1 MRIQL
6 AYPVLTMALLALTV
20 TPLLA
25 AAPDA
30 FGVRVVDDETGR
42 GVPLVELRSVHDI
55 RYVTDSA
62 GYAAIRDP
70 ELMGQT
76 VFLTVRSH
84 GYEFPKDGFGI
95 SGRAV
100 KVTGGNEETL
110 KIKRLNIAERMYRV
124 TGAGIYA
131 DSVLL
136 GHPAP
141 IEHPLNNGQVAGS
154 DSVVMTVYRDKIHW
168 FWGDTN
174 RLRYPLG
181 NFNVTGATSQLPSHG
196 GLDPAVGVNLNYF
209 TADDGFAR
217 PMAKMPGEGPTW
229 IFGIVVLKDPDGRE
243 RMFTGYEK
251 VRPPLEIYER
261 GICEFD
267 DARQEFVKIHS
278 FGKDVPLY
286 LHGHPF
292 VHAVGGVN
300 YVYFGDPYPV
310 MRVPATATALLD
322 LSQYEAFTCLT
333 PGGREKD
340 ARVERD
346 AAGKVVWGWKRDTA
360 AISFALQESL
370 HKNRQLQPNEDWLQL
385 TDTDS
390 GKGIEAHRGSVTW
403 NEFRKRWILITTQ
416 FRGSSMLGEV
426 WYSEAR
432 QPEGPW
438 MKAKK
443 IVTHDKYSFYN
454 PKQHP
459 QFTSADGRFVFFE
472 GTYTQSFS
480 GNTDPTPRYEYNQM
494 MYRLDLGNAKLKAA
508 HAE

>member
-1 MRIQL
+1 MNSVRPAVMIAVAIL
-6 AYPVLTMALLALTV
+6 SLS
-20 TPLLA
+20 PLLA
-25 AAPDA
+25 ATPDA
-30 FGVRVVDDETGR
+30 FGVRVVDEETGR
-42 GVPLVELRSVHDI
+42 GVPLAELRTVHDT

-62 GYAAIRDP
+62 GFAAIRDP

-95 SGRAV
+95 PGRAV
-100 KVTGGNEETL
+100 KVTAGGEETL
-110 KIKRLNIAERMYRV
+110 KVKRLNIAERLYRV

-131 DSVLL
+131 DSVVL

-141 IEHPLNNGQVAGS
+141 IEHPLNNAQVSGS
-154 DSVVMTVYRDKIHW
+154 DSVVMTVYRGKIHW

-174 RLRYPLG
+174 RLSYPLG
-181 NFNVTGATSQLPSHG
+181 NFNVTGATSQLPSQG
-196 GLDPAVGVNLNYF
+196 GLDPAIGVNLKYF
-209 TADDGFAR
+209 TADDGFAK

-267 DARQEFVKIHS
+267 DAREEFVKIRS
-278 FGKDVPLY
+278 YDKDVPLH
-286 LHGHPF
+286 LQGHPF
-292 VHAVGGVN
+292 VHSVGGVD

-310 MRVPATATALLD
+310 MRVRATSVALLD

-333 PGGREKD
+333 AGGREKSPQ
-340 ARVERD
+340 VERD
-346 AAGKVVWGWKRDTA
+346 AAGKVVWGWKRDTT
-360 AISFALQESL
+360 AINFALQESL
-370 HKNRQLQPNEDWLQL
+370 RKRHQLQPHEAWLKL
-385 TDTDS
+385 TDMDS
-390 GKGIEAHRGSVTW
+390 GKVIEAHRGSVTW
-403 NEFRKRWILITTQ
+403 NQYRQRWILITTQ
-416 FRGSSMLGEV
+416 IRGSSMLGEV
-426 WYSEAR
+426 WYSEAH

-438 MKAKK
+438 IKAKK

-459 QFTSADGRFVFFE
+459 QFTSPDGRFVFFE

-480 GNTDPTPRYEYNQM
+480 GNTEATPRYEYNQM
-494 MYRLDLGNAKLKAA
+494 MYRLDLGNAKLSVA